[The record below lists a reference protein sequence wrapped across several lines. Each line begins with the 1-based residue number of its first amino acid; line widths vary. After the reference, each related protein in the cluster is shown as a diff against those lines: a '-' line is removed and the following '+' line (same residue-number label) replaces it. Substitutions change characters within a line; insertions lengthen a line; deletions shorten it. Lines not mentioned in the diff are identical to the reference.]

1 MTRTVR
7 DADLRPAHLERDEIM
22 LSFLAL
28 GFLIGLRHALEPDHV
43 AAVVSL
49 STRGGTLRDHARN
62 GAWWG
67 VGHALTLLVLAG
79 ACVVFGLVIP
89 ERTERLLEGA
99 VGVMLV
105 WLGVSVF
112 ARMRRIGLHV
122 HGHVHADG
130 TAHVHAHGHPR
141 SARDEHEH
149 EHERWHPRSSLRTV
163 GIGAV
168 HGLAGSAALVLLV
181 GSTAQSPTLGMA
193 YIGLFG
199 VGAIVGMMLLAAT
212 ISLPLGFS
220 ARRMTRV
227 YRWACAAVGVFSV
240 VLGLRS
246 IWAVVAPGA
255 A

>member
-1 MTRTVR
+1 
-7 DADLRPAHLERDEIM
+7 M

-67 VGHALTLLVLAG
+67 VGHALTLLCLAG
-79 ACVVFGLVIP
+79 ACVLFGIVIP

-130 TAHVHAHGHPR
+130 TAHVHAHGHAS
-141 SARDEHEH
+141 SARGEHEH
-149 EHERWHPRSSLRTV
+149 AHKRSSLRTV
-163 GIGAV
+163 GIGAL

-181 GSTAQSPTLGMA
+181 GSTAQSPTLGLA
-193 YIGLFG
+193 YIALFG

-220 ARRMTRV
+220 SRRMTGV
-227 YRWACAAVGVFSV
+227 YRLACAAVGVFSV
-240 VLGLRS
+240 LIGLRS
-246 IWAVVAPGA
+246 IWAVVAPEFV
-255 A
+255 

>member
-1 MTRTVR
+1 
-7 DADLRPAHLERDEIM
+7 M

-67 VGHALTLLVLAG
+67 VGHALTLLIVAG
-79 ACVVFGLVIP
+79 TCVAFGLVIP
-89 ERTERLLEGA
+89 ERAERLLEGA

-112 ARMRRIGLHV
+112 VRMRRIGLHV

-130 TAHVHAHGHPR
+130 TAHVHAHGHAP
-141 SARDEHEH
+141 SARDAHEH
-149 EHERWHPRSSLRTV
+149 EHVRRHPRSSLRTIS
-163 GIGAV
+163 IGAL

-181 GSTAQSPTLGMA
+181 GSTAKSPASGLA
-193 YIGLFG
+193 YIALFG

-220 ARRMTRV
+220 ARRMVRV
-227 YRWACAAVGVFSV
+227 YSVACAAVGVFSI

-246 IWAVVAPGA
+246 IWAFVAPGA

>member
-1 MTRTVR
+1 
-7 DADLRPAHLERDEIM
+7 M

-28 GFLIGLRHALEPDHV
+28 GFLIGLRHAVEADHV

-67 VGHALTLLVLAG
+67 VGHALTLLALAG
-79 ACVVFGLVIP
+79 ACILFGVVIS

-112 ARMRRIGLHV
+112 VRMRRVGLHV

-130 TAHVHAHGHPR
+130 TAHVHAHGHAP
-141 SARDEHEH
+141 SARGEHEH
-149 EHERWHPRSSLRTV
+149 AHTRSSLRTV
-163 GIGAV
+163 GIGAL

-181 GSTAQSPTLGMA
+181 GSTAQSPTLGLA
-193 YIGLFG
+193 YIALFG
-199 VGAIVGMMLLAAT
+199 VGAVVGMMLLAAP

-220 ARRMTRV
+220 ARRMGGV
-227 YRWACAAVGVFSV
+227 YRLACAAVGVFSV
-240 VLGLRS
+240 VIGLRS
-246 IWAVVAPGA
+246 IWAVVAPESV
-255 A
+255 